1 MVVPPG
7 TRRRI
12 LLLGKNGQVGWELQ
26 RALLPLGAVISL
38 DRRQLDLSD
47 PDRIRAVLRETE
59 PDLIVNA
66 AAYTA
71 VDRAEEEPEL
81 AMAVNGVAPGILAE
95 ETERQHAAL
104 IHYSTDY
111 VFDGE
116 GTVPYTEKDEPN
128 PPNVYGKTKLAGER
142 AIQNTGVPHPI
153 PRTGWVYT
161 MRGKNFLLTILRL
174 ARQRKKLKGVN
185 DQTGAPT
192 WCRAIAEATAQILAQ
207 SRGDFAG
214 FLEQTGGNYHLA
226 AGGQTSWYGFP
237 KAIAELDPNRSEQI
251 LEELKPIPTSEY
263 PTPARRPAYSTL
275 GNEEL
280 TRRFG
285 LKLPDWRAQLGLALD
300 A

>member
-1 MVVPPG
+1 LVVPPG

-26 RALLPLGAVISL
+26 RALLPLGAVIAL

-47 PDRIRAVLRETE
+47 PDRVRAVLRETE

-95 ETERQHAAL
+95 EAERQHAAL
-104 IHYSTDY
+104 IHYSTAH

-116 GTVPYTEKDEPN
+116 GTVPYTEKHEPN
-128 PPNVYGKTKLAGER
+128 PPNAYGKTKLAGER
-142 AIQNTGVPHPI
+142 AIQNTGVPHLI
-153 PRTGWVYT
+153 LRTGWVYG

-174 ARQRKKLKGVN
+174 ARERKELKVVD
-185 DQTGAPT
+185 DQIGTPT

-207 SRGDFAG
+207 SKGDFADLLG
-214 FLEQTGGNYHLA
+214 EHGGLYHLT
-226 AGGQTSWYGFP
+226 AGGETSWYGFAR
-237 KAIAELDPNRSEQI
+237 AIVELDPNRAEQI
-251 LEELKPIPTSEY
+251 LEGLKPIPTSEY
-263 PTPARRPAYSTL
+263 PTPARRPAYLTL
-275 GNEEL
+275 ENEEL
-280 TRRFG
+280 NRRFG
-285 LKLPDWRAQLGLALD
+285 LKLPDWRTQLELALSR
-300 A
+300 